1 MKKIIVT
8 GIVIAAF
15 VLYAIFYHKSPSTA
29 PVTTGEG
36 NDGAGTTSAAVT
48 SNKIPTQASGWKN
61 GTYTGSAA
69 NAYYGTIQVKAVI
82 QNGKISDVQF
92 LQSPHDQEESI
103 QVNQAAMPT
112 LKQEAIQSQKASV
125 DVVSGATQ
133 TSLAFQQSLASALSQ
148 AK

>member
-1 MKKIIVT
+1 MKKITVTAVVIV
-8 GIVIAAF
+8 AF
-15 VLYAIFYHKSPSTA
+15 VLYAIFYQKSSSTA
-29 PVTTGEG
+29 PVATGEG
-36 NDGAGTTSAAVT
+36 NDGAGTTNATVT
-48 SNKIPTQASGWKN
+48 SSKVQTNYKN
-61 GTYTGSAA
+61 GAYTGSAA

-92 LQSPHDQEESI
+92 LQYPNDQEESI

-112 LKQEAIQSQKASV
+112 LKQEAIQSQKADV

-133 TSLAFQQSLASALSQ
+133 TSLAFRESLASALSQ

>member
-8 GIVIAAF
+8 VVVIVAF
-15 VLYAIFYHKSPSTA
+15 ALYAIFYQKSPSTA
-29 PVTTGEG
+29 PVATGEG
-36 NDGAGTTSAAVT
+36 NSGAGTTTATVSSGKVLT
-48 SNKIPTQASGWKN
+48 SYKN

-82 QNGKISDVQF
+82 QSGKISDVQF
-92 LQSPHDQEESI
+92 LQYPQDQEESI

-112 LKQEAIQSQKASV
+112 LKQEAIQAQRANV
-125 DVVSGATQ
+125 DVVTGATQ
-133 TSLAFQQSLASALSQ
+133 TSLAFQQSLASALAQ